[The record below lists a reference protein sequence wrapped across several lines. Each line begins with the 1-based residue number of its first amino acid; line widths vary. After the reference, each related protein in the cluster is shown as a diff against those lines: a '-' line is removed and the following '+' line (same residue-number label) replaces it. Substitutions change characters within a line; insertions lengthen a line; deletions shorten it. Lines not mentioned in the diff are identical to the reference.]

1 MMRRRILEGESDI
14 DYSNQYLTLT
24 CTSDVQRIYYDGGLY
39 SGKIQFWADQGNPCL
54 TSVSYST
61 DNGRTWNTYI
71 YDSSSA
77 QTLFTVYTNYG
88 DKVLLKG
95 IATAYY
101 YIEDPTDQYI
111 EHCSFFYGEGTFDLS
126 GNIMSLLYGDNF
138 RGQTVLTQDY
148 AFSALFAKNYMPNEV
163 LTLTSIENLV
173 MPATSLSEGCYRAL
187 FAGSSGDQHQST
199 KACQLPSTSMDRFCY
214 AGMFAYN
221 VNLVEAPELPA
232 TTLAEEC
239 YFEMFIGCTSLETA
253 PELPATILSI
263 GCYYYMFYNCT
274 SLSYIKMLATD
285 SSIWDSEYQHYSA
298 PLFFTSWVHN
308 VAASGTFVKS
318 SNMTQL
324 PLNNTSGIPSGWTV
338 ENETT

>member
-1 MMRRRILEGESDI
+1 MIRRRILEGKSDI

-24 CTSDVQRIYYDGGLY
+24 CTSDIQRIYYDGVEY
-39 SGKIQFWADQGNPCL
+39 SGKIEFFADSGNPYL
-54 TSVSYST
+54 TSVAYST
-61 DNGRTWNTYI
+61 DNGRTWNTCM

-95 IATAYY
+95 IAMAYT
-101 YIEDPTDQYI
+101 YIEDPYDQYI
-111 EHCSFFYGEGTFDLS
+111 EHISFFFGEGSFDLS

-138 RGQTVLTQDY
+138 IGQTELLNDY
-148 AFSALFAKNYMPNEV
+148 ALALLFSKNYDQRV

-173 MPATSLSEGCYRAL
+173 MPATSLSECCYKLL
-187 FAGSSGDQHQST
+187 FAGGSGSQHQFT
-199 KACQLPSTSMDRFCY
+199 KACQLPSTSMDRGCY

-221 VNLVEAPELPA
+221 VNLVETPELPA

-239 YFEMFIGCTSLETA
+239 YFEMFRGCTSLETA

-263 GCYYYMFYNCT
+263 GCYTDMFYNCT

-285 SSIWDSEYQHYSA
+285 SSIYYSEYQYYFA
-298 PLFFTSWVHN
+298 DLFFT
-308 VAASGTFVKS
+308 
-318 SNMTQL
+318 
-324 PLNNTSGIPSGWTV
+324 
-338 ENETT
+338 